1 MTRNNSYWLLQSIGW
16 TTYAIIGAIVSFLFY
31 DNVDV
36 WVILAQF
43 FGGAVMFLSTHL
55 LRYKMKLDGWLKLGV
70 QKLIIRLIP
79 ALFILAVLA
88 NGIITGYT
96 LSTTDI
102 IDVNRISPMLFLLFT
117 IQTFVYFSLWVAIY
131 LIIYFFR
138 NYKKEEVEK
147 WRLETAVKDAE
158 LIALKAQINPHFLF
172 NALNNIRAL
181 ILEDQMKARDMVSH
195 ISELLRYSI
204 QFNDNEKVTIAEEL
218 EIVNKY
224 LELESIHYENRL
236 HYEILSKKEL
246 NNCKIPP
253 MLIQLMA
260 ENAVKHGISQI
271 KNGGDIL
278 ISVEKEGKNLI
289 LEVNNTGKLKEKMGS
304 GIGLRNATERIRILF
319 DSEPDLELRQQ
330 GNMVQ
335 TRLKLPIEK

>member
-1 MTRNNSYWLLQSIGW
+1 MTRNNSYWLFQSVGWFIYGMIGVVV
-16 TTYAIIGAIVSFLFY
+16 AMLFY
-31 DNVDV
+31 DNVDI

-43 FGGAVMFLSTHL
+43 FSAIVMFLSTHL
-55 LRYKMKLDGWLKLGV
+55 LRFKMKTDGWLKLKL
-70 QKLIIRLIP
+70 QKLILRLLI
-79 ALFILAVLA
+79 ALIILAVLA
-88 NGIITGYT
+88 NGIVVGYT
-96 LSTTDI
+96 ILTTEI
-102 IDVNRISPMLFLLFT
+102 IDVENFSITVFFLFT
-117 IQTFVYFSLWVAIY
+117 FQTFVYFALWTAVY

-147 WRLETAVKDAE
+147 WQLETAVKDAE

-181 ILEDQMKARDMVSH
+181 ILEDPMKARDMVSH

-204 QFNDNEKVTIAEEL
+204 QFNDNEKVTVEEEL
-218 EIVNKY
+218 QIVNKY

-236 HYEILSKKEL
+236 HYEILTKEVL
-246 NNCKIPP
+246 NKCKIPP
-253 MLIQLMA
+253 MLIQLMV

-278 ISVEKEGKNLI
+278 ISVDQEDSYLV
-289 LEVNNTGKLKEKMGS
+289 LEVSNTGKLKKNLGN

-319 DSEPDLELRQQ
+319 DSEPDIELIQE
-330 GNMVQ
+330 GNMV
-335 TRLKLPIEK
+335 RSKLKLPITK